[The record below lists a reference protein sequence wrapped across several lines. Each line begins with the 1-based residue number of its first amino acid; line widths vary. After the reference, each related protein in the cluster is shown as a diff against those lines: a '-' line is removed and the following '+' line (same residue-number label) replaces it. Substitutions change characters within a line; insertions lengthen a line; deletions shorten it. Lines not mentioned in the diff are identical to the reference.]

1 MKVCA
6 HKYIRMRPEAS
17 GPLRTEATGEC
28 RTANMD
34 AASQTQV
41 RYESRIYMLLTAK
54 RCLQPLHPVLK
65 LRIVVVV
72 VVVESRTEPRALC
85 LLARTLP
92 LN

>member
-17 GPLRTEATGEC
+17 APLRTEATGEC

-41 RYESRIYMLLTAK
+41 RYESRIYMLLIAK

-72 VVVESRTEPRALC
+72 VESRTEPRALC
-85 LLARTLP
+85 LLASTLP